1 MSIKDL
7 SKNEMATY
15 LYVRDIIQDEADMNN
30 YFSIYDM
37 MGTLLPI
44 ILIIIFILIVVLFYK
59 TYGYEKN
66 KEWFYDELELL
77 VITLELLV
85 IVFFFS
91 NFCSNISTFSI
102 KYLTAPYSV

>member
-30 YFSIYDM
+30 YFTIYDM

-59 TYGYEKN
+59 TYGYEKI
-66 KEWFYDELELL
+66 KE
-77 VITLELLV
+77 
-85 IVFFFS
+85 
-91 NFCSNISTFSI
+91 
-102 KYLTAPYSV
+102 

>member
-66 KEWFYDELELL
+66 
-77 VITLELLV
+77 
-85 IVFFFS
+85 
-91 NFCSNISTFSI
+91 NI
-102 KYLTAPYSV
+102 

>member
-66 KEWFYDELELL
+66 KD
-77 VITLELLV
+77 
-85 IVFFFS
+85 
-91 NFCSNISTFSI
+91 
-102 KYLTAPYSV
+102 

>member
-59 TYGYEKN
+59 TYGYET
-66 KEWFYDELELL
+66 
-77 VITLELLV
+77 I
-85 IVFFFS
+85 
-91 NFCSNISTFSI
+91 NIQYI
-102 KYLTAPYSV
+102 K

>member
-30 YFSIYDM
+30 YFTIYDM
-37 MGTLLPI
+37 MATLLPI

-59 TYGYEKN
+59 TYGYEK
-66 KEWFYDELELL
+66 Y
-77 VITLELLV
+77 I
-85 IVFFFS
+85 
-91 NFCSNISTFSI
+91 SNI
-102 KYLTAPYSV
+102 

>member
-30 YFSIYDM
+30 YFTIYDM

-59 TYGYEKN
+59 TYGYEK
-66 KEWFYDELELL
+66 F
-77 VITLELLV
+77 
-85 IVFFFS
+85 
-91 NFCSNISTFSI
+91 NIQYI
-102 KYLTAPYSV
+102 K

>member
-37 MGTLLPI
+37 MGALLPI

-66 KEWFYDELELL
+66 KE
-77 VITLELLV
+77 
-85 IVFFFS
+85 
-91 NFCSNISTFSI
+91 
-102 KYLTAPYSV
+102 

>member
-30 YFSIYDM
+30 YFTIYDM

-44 ILIIIFILIVVLFYK
+44 ILIMIFILIVVLFYK
-59 TYGYEKN
+59 TYGYEP
-66 KEWFYDELELL
+66 
-77 VITLELLV
+77 I
-85 IVFFFS
+85 
-91 NFCSNISTFSI
+91 NIQYI
-102 KYLTAPYSV
+102 K

>member
-66 KEWFYDELELL
+66 KE
-77 VITLELLV
+77 
-85 IVFFFS
+85 
-91 NFCSNISTFSI
+91 
-102 KYLTAPYSV
+102 

>member
-15 LYVRDIIQDEADMNN
+15 LYVRDIIHDEADMNN

-66 KEWFYDELELL
+66 KD
-77 VITLELLV
+77 
-85 IVFFFS
+85 
-91 NFCSNISTFSI
+91 
-102 KYLTAPYSV
+102 

>member
-30 YFSIYDM
+30 YFTIYDM

-66 KEWFYDELELL
+66 KD
-77 VITLELLV
+77 
-85 IVFFFS
+85 
-91 NFCSNISTFSI
+91 
-102 KYLTAPYSV
+102 

>member
-37 MGTLLPI
+37 MSTLLPI

-66 KEWFYDELELL
+66 KE
-77 VITLELLV
+77 
-85 IVFFFS
+85 
-91 NFCSNISTFSI
+91 
-102 KYLTAPYSV
+102 

>member
-44 ILIIIFILIVVLFYK
+44 ILIIIFILIVLLFYK
-59 TYGYEKN
+59 TYGYEK
-66 KEWFYDELELL
+66 F
-77 VITLELLV
+77 
-85 IVFFFS
+85 
-91 NFCSNISTFSI
+91 NIQYI
-102 KYLTAPYSV
+102 K

>member
-59 TYGYEKN
+59 TYGYETN
-66 KEWFYDELELL
+66 
-77 VITLELLV
+77 
-85 IVFFFS
+85 
-91 NFCSNISTFSI
+91 NIQYI
-102 KYLTAPYSV
+102 K

>member
-30 YFSIYDM
+30 YFTIYDM

-66 KEWFYDELELL
+66 KE
-77 VITLELLV
+77 
-85 IVFFFS
+85 
-91 NFCSNISTFSI
+91 
-102 KYLTAPYSV
+102 

>member
-59 TYGYEKN
+59 TYGYEK
-66 KEWFYDELELL
+66 F
-77 VITLELLV
+77 
-85 IVFFFS
+85 
-91 NFCSNISTFSI
+91 NIQYI
-102 KYLTAPYSV
+102 K